1 MGVDMTPTFTLLIVD
16 DEKQN
21 RALLTELLQ
30 GGTSHHPGQGRQTGA
45 GTRARTPPDLILL
58 DVLMPEM
65 DGYTVIRA
73 LKNDD
78 LTRNIPV
85 IFITA
90 LDSAGD
96 EERGL
101 ELGAVDYISKPFN
114 PAIVRVRIRNH
125 LQSVQQRRML
135 EQMAMLD
142 SLTGIPNRRRFNEV
156 FEQEWRRCMR
166 DGVPLSLIVVDVD
179 HFKAF
184 NDTYGHAAGDE
195 VLRRIANHLADLAA
209 SPRRL
214 CRALW
219 RRGIRHAAAR
229 HRQRRA
235 RPVRTH
241 PRRCRSR
248 THPARRC
255 RTSRPGSPSAWAA
268 PPAYPQT
275 TPESRAVQ
283 SGRHLPLRRQKQ
295 RPQSHRL
302 GALGTREWFVVHAQ
316 CVGWAVAEA
325 KTVPWSD
332 VGLAHV

>member
-1 MGVDMTPTFTLLIVD
+1 MSPTFKLLIVD

-30 GGTSHHPGQGRQTGA
+30 GEHRIILAKDGKQA
-45 GTRARTPPDLILL
+45 LERAREHNPDLILL

-65 DGYTVIRA
+65 DGYRVIRE

-78 LTRNIPV
+78 QTRNIPV

-125 LQSVQQRRML
+125 LQSVHQRRQL

-156 FEQEWRRCMR
+156 LEQEWRRCMR

-195 VLRRIANHLADLAA
+195 VLRRVASTLQTSLRRPGDFVSRYGGEEFVMLLPGIDSEGARILSEHARADIEGEKIPHALSEVAPWITISLGGATRIPQENGESSELFRLADTYLYEAKHTG
-209 SPRRL
+209 RNR
-214 CRALW
+214 
-219 RRGIRHAAAR
+219 
-229 HRQRRA
+229 
-235 RPVRTH
+235 V
-241 PRRCRSR
+241 
-248 THPARRC
+248 
-255 RTSRPGSPSAWAA
+255 AWA
-268 PPAYPQT
+268 P
-275 TPESRAVQ
+275 
-283 SGRHLPLRRQKQ
+283 
-295 RPQSHRL
+295 
-302 GALGTREWFVVHAQ
+302 
-316 CVGWAVAEA
+316 
-325 KTVPWSD
+325 
-332 VGLAHV
+332 